1 MDCWNNGILGD
12 TREKDFTEGEHM
24 DYFAKLIE
32 IVGEKNVRTDLPER
46 LCYSRDLS
54 VHEAVPDVIVFAKSA
69 EEISK
74 ILSLGNKDK
83 IPVTPRGS
91 GTSAVGGAL
100 AAKGGIL
107 LDLSRMNNILEIDKS
122 NGFVVIE
129 PGVICNN
136 LNAAL
141 APTHFFPPD
150 PGSAN
155 LATLGGMVSTN
166 ASGNRAVKYGTTK
179 NYVLGLEV
187 VLADGRIIK
196 TGSVLGKTS
205 SGYDLTQL
213 FTNAEGTL
221 GVITKI
227 ILKILPVPQ
236 YIAFAE
242 ARFPSTLDAGKAASE
257 ILTSGIA
264 LSSCEILDK
273 VTINA
278 VNKAMGLNIPDDV
291 GCLLF
296 IEIDGN
302 KKAVQEDIEKI
313 NAICKANHGIENKW
327 EDDPAKRLKMW
338 AARQGV
344 VPSLSRVERGSRM
357 QSIVDDPGIPL
368 TKIPEAIVGIN
379 QIAEKHHVSIN
390 TFGHI
395 GDGNIHPIII
405 SDPRKKEHWDAIRGA
420 SKDLIELTLRLR
432 GTLTA
437 EHGTGM
443 AKSPYI
449 KRELGETLEVMKQV
463 KKALDPN
470 NILNPGKMGFDD
482 SIKDI
487 YENFAFKPLIE
498 KPDQIRSYGK
508 ALDDEIM
515 ACIMCGFCRAG
526 CPTYGETSLESIN
539 ARGRVI
545 LAYHLLTGR
554 LEPSKELAERFYKCT
569 TCLNCN
575 AVCPAGVKV
584 ADIIQAARARLV
596 KAGYLPHVDQ
606 MLMASIERDGNPFG
620 EAKEKRTEIYP
631 TEFKP
636 KEKAPT
642 LLYFG
647 CVASYQDMN
656 IVPSALKIMKEAH
669 VDFTSLG
676 SKEYCCGY
684 IDFLVGGEKEFESC
698 VNKNV
703 GFFKDMGF
711 KEIVTTCAGCYR
723 TFKDLYPKY
732 KALDGIQVFHIVE
745 YTEKLIKEGRLN
757 LKDGGK
763 KIKVAY
769 HDPCDLGRH
778 MNIYDPPR
786 NVIKALPSVELVEF
800 PLNRNLAKC
809 CGSGGGMKAYDTD
822 MSLEIAFK
830 RIQQA
835 SNIGAEVVVS
845 ACPACKSNLNLG
857 AARLRKEKKG
867 RLKVMDITELVA
879 DALA

>member
-1 MDCWNNGILGD
+1 M
-12 TREKDFTEGEHM
+12 TM
-24 DYFAKLIE
+24 DYIKKLVE
-32 IVGEKNVRTDLPER
+32 IVGEKNVKTDLIER

-54 VHEAVPDVIVFAKSA
+54 VHEAVPDVIVFVKTT

-74 ILSLGNKDK
+74 MMSLANREK
-83 IPVTPRGS
+83 IFVTPRGS

-107 LDLSRMNNILEIDKS
+107 LDLSRMNNILEIDKE
-122 NGFVVIE
+122 NGYVVVE
-129 PGVICNN
+129 PGVLCNN

-150 PGSAN
+150 PASAN
-155 LATLGGMVSTN
+155 LASLGGMVSTN
-166 ASGNRAVKYGTTK
+166 ASGNRALKYGTTK
-179 NYVLGLEV
+179 HYVLGLEV
-187 VLADGRIIK
+187 VLADGRMIK
-196 TGSVLGKTS
+196 TGSILGKTS
-205 SGYDLTQL
+205 SGYDLTHL

-221 GVITKI
+221 GIITKI
-227 ILKILPVPQ
+227 ILKILPMPE

-242 ARFPSTLDAGKAASE
+242 ARFSSTLDAGKAVRE

-273 VTINA
+273 VTIDV
-278 VNKAMGLNIPDDV
+278 VNKAMGLNIPDHV

-302 KKAVQEDIEKI
+302 RKAVQENIEKI
-313 NAICKANHGIENKW
+313 NKICQANNGIGNKW
-327 EDDPAKRLKMW
+327 DDDPERRLKMW
-338 AARQGV
+338 AARQGIIA
-344 VPSLSRVERGSRM
+344 SLSRVKRGSRM
-357 QSIVDDPGIPL
+357 QSIMDDPGIPI
-368 TKIPEAIVGIN
+368 TKIPEAIMEI
-379 QIAEKHHVSIN
+379 QKISERHHIPIS

-395 GDGNIHPIII
+395 GDGNLHPVIM
-405 SDPRKKEHWDAIRGA
+405 SDPRNKEQWNTIRET
-420 SKDLIELTLRLR
+420 SKDLIDLTIRLK

-449 KRELGETLEVMKQV
+449 KRELGETLEVMKEI

-470 NILNPGKMGFDD
+470 NIINPGKMGFDD
-482 SIKDI
+482 SIQDI
-487 YENFAFKPLIE
+487 YENFAFQPLIE
-498 KPDQIRSYGK
+498 RPAEIQTFGEE
-508 ALDDEIM
+508 LDNEIM

-554 LEPSKELAERFYKCT
+554 LKPSKELAERFYKCT

-584 ADIIQAARARLV
+584 ADIIQAARTRLV
-596 KAGYLPHVDQ
+596 EAGYLPPIHQ
-606 MLMASIERDGNPFG
+606 ALIHSIEEKGNPFG
-620 EAKEKRTEIYP
+620 EAPEKRADVFP

-636 KEKAPT
+636 KDKAPT

-647 CVASYQDMN
+647 CVASYQDIN
-656 IVPSALKIMKEAH
+656 IIPSTLKIMDKARM
-669 VDFTSLG
+669 DYTTLG
-676 SKEYCCGY
+676 NEEYCCGY
-684 IDFLVGGEKEFESC
+684 ISYLVGDQKEFERSIK
-698 VNKNV
+698 KNISR
-703 GFFKDMGF
+703 FKQLGL

-732 KALDGIQVFHIVE
+732 SELNNVQVFHTVE
-745 YTEKLIKEGRLN
+745 YLEKLITSGQITF
-757 LKDGGK
+757 KDGAN
-763 KIKVAY
+763 KIKVVY
-769 HDPCDLGRH
+769 HDPCDIGRH

-786 NVIKALPSVELVEF
+786 NVLSKIPSVELVEF
-800 PLNRNLAKC
+800 PLNKNLAKC
-809 CGSGGGMKAYDTD
+809 CGGGGGLKAYDTE
-822 MSLEIAFK
+822 MSLEIAYK

-835 SNIGAEVVVS
+835 QGVGAEIIVS
-845 ACPACKSNLNLG
+845 ACPACKSNLQL
-857 AARLRKEKKG
+857 AASRLRKEKKG

-879 DALA
+879 EALA

>member
-1 MDCWNNGILGD
+1 
-12 TREKDFTEGEHM
+12 M
-24 DYFAKLIE
+24 DYIKDLIE
-32 IVGEKNVRTDLPER
+32 IVGEKNVRTDEIER

-54 VHEAVPDVIVFAKSA
+54 VHEAVPDVIVFAKTT
-69 EEISK
+69 EEASK
-74 ILSLGNKDK
+74 IMSLADREK

-91 GTSAVGGAL
+91 GTSAVGSAL

-107 LDLSRMNNILEIDKS
+107 LDLSRMNRILEVDKE
-122 NGFVVIE
+122 NGYVVVE

-155 LATLGGMVSTN
+155 LASLGGMVSTN

-179 NYVLGLEV
+179 HYVLGLEV
-187 VLADGRIIK
+187 VLADGRIIH

-221 GVITKI
+221 GIITKI
-227 ILKILPVPQ
+227 ILKILPVPE

-242 ARFPSTLDAGKAASE
+242 ARFSSTLDAGKAVRE

-273 VTINA
+273 VTIDV
-278 VNKAMGLNIPDDV
+278 VNKAMGLNIPDQV

-302 KKAVQEDIEKI
+302 KKAVQENIAKI
-313 NAICKANHGIENKW
+313 NEICEVNNGIENKW

-338 AARQGV
+338 AARQGIV
-344 VPSLSRVERGSRM
+344 ASLSKVKRGSRM
-357 QSIVDDPGIPL
+357 QSIVDDPGIPI
-368 TKIPEAIVGIN
+368 TKIPEAIMEIKK
-379 QIAEKHHVSIN
+379 ISEKHHIPIN

-405 SDPRKKEHWDAIRGA
+405 SDPRNKEQWNTIREVA
-420 SKDLIELTLRLR
+420 KDLIDLTIRLR

-449 KRELGETLEVMKQV
+449 KRELGETLEVMKEI

-482 SIKDI
+482 SIKGI
-487 YENFAFKPLIE
+487 YENFAFQPLLERPGEIQSFGE
-498 KPDQIRSYGK
+498 
-508 ALDDEIM
+508 ALDNEIM

-554 LEPSKELAERFYKCT
+554 LKPSKELAERFYPCT

-584 ADIIQAARARLV
+584 SDIVQAARVRLV
-596 KAGYLPHVDQ
+596 EAGYLPSVHRT
-606 MLMASIERDGNPFG
+606 LMQSIEEKGNPFG
-620 EAKEKRTEIYP
+620 EATGKRADIYP
-631 TEFKP
+631 TGFKF
-636 KEKAPT
+636 KEKAST
-642 LLYFG
+642 LLFFG
-647 CVASYQDMN
+647 CVASYQDIN
-656 IVPSALKIMKEAH
+656 LIPSTLKIMNQANI
-669 VDFTSLG
+669 DYTTLG
-676 SKEYCCGY
+676 NEESCCGY
-684 IDFLVGGEKEFESC
+684 ISYLVGDQKEFERC
-698 VNKNV
+698 IKNNISHFERK
-703 GFFKDMGF
+703 GL

-723 TFKDLYPKY
+723 TFKDLYPKHN
-732 KALDGIQVFHIVE
+732 GFPNVQVYHTVE
-745 YTEKLIKEGRLN
+745 YLEKLIAN
-757 LKDGGK
+757 GK
-763 KIKVAY
+763 LIFKNGPKMKVAY
-769 HDPCDLGRH
+769 HDPCDIGRH

-786 NVIKALPSVELVEF
+786 NVIRAIPSVELIEF
-800 PLNRNLAKC
+800 PQNRNLAKC
-809 CGSGGGMKAYDTD
+809 CGGGGGLKAYDTE
-822 MSLEIAFK
+822 MSLEIAYK
-830 RIQQA
+830 RVQQA
-835 SNIGAEVVVS
+835 STVGADTIVS
-845 ACPACKSNLNLG
+845 ACPACKSNLQLA

-867 RLKVMDITELVA
+867 RIKVMDITELVA
-879 DALA
+879 EALA

>member
-1 MDCWNNGILGD
+1 
-12 TREKDFTEGEHM
+12 M
-24 DYFAKLIE
+24 DYIKELVK
-32 IVGEKNVRTDLPER
+32 IVGEKNVSTDLIER

-54 VHEAVPDVIVFAKSA
+54 VHEAVPDVIVFVKKT
-69 EEISK
+69 EEVSK
-74 ILSLGNKDK
+74 IMTLANREK

-107 LDLSRMNNILEIDKS
+107 LDLSRMNNILEIDKE
-122 NGFVVIE
+122 NGYVVVE
-129 PGVICNN
+129 PGVICNI

-155 LATLGGMVSTN
+155 LASLGGMVSTN
-166 ASGNRAVKYGTTK
+166 ASGNRALKYGTTK

-187 VLADGRIIK
+187 VLADGRIIN

-221 GVITKI
+221 GIITKI
-227 ILKILPVPQ
+227 ILKILPMPE

-242 ARFPSTLDAGKAASE
+242 ARFSSNLDAGKAVRE

-273 VTINA
+273 VTIDV
-278 VNKAMGLNIPDDV
+278 VNKVMELNIPDYV

-302 KKAVQEDIEKI
+302 RKAVQENIEKI
-313 NAICKANHGIENKW
+313 NKICQANNGIENRW
-327 EDDPAKRLKMW
+327 DDDPARRLKMW

-344 VPSLSRVERGSRM
+344 IASLSRVKRGSRM
-357 QSIVDDPGIPL
+357 QSIVDDPGIPI
-368 TKIPEAIVGIN
+368 TKIPEALVEIQKIS
-379 QIAEKHHVSIN
+379 EKHHIPIN

-405 SDPRKKEHWDAIRGA
+405 CDPRNKEQWNTIKEVA
-420 SKDLIELTLRLR
+420 KDLIDLTLRLK

-449 KRELGETLEVMKQV
+449 KRELGETLEVMKEI
-463 KKALDPN
+463 KKALDPH
-470 NILNPGKMGFDD
+470 NILNPGKMGFND
-482 SIKDI
+482 SIKGI
-487 YENFAFKPLIE
+487 YENFAFQPLIE
-498 KPDQIRSYGK
+498 RPTEMRGFGE
-508 ALDDEIM
+508 ALDNEIM

-526 CPTYGETSLESIN
+526 CPTYGETSLESTN

-545 LAYHLLTGR
+545 LSYHLLTGR
-554 LEPSKELAERFYKCT
+554 LEPSKELAERFYRCT
-569 TCLNCN
+569 MCLNCN
-575 AVCPAGVKV
+575 AVCPAGVMV
-584 ADIIQAARARLV
+584 SDIVQSARTRLTE
-596 KAGYLPHVDQ
+596 AGFLPPVHQ
-606 MLMASIERDGNPFG
+606 MLMQSIEGKGNPFG
-620 EAKEKRTEIYP
+620 EVAEKRMDIYP
-631 TEFKP
+631 KDFKA

-647 CVASYQDMN
+647 CVASYQDIN
-656 IVPSALKIMKEAH
+656 IIPSTLEIMKKAH
-669 VDFTSLG
+669 VNSTTLG
-676 SKEYCCGY
+676 IEESCCGY
-684 IDFLVGGEKEFESC
+684 ISYLVGDQNEFQRCIE
-698 VNKNV
+698 KNV
-703 GFFKDMGF
+703 SLFKKMGL

-723 TFKDLYPKY
+723 TFKNLYPKF
-732 KALDGIQVFHIVE
+732 GGEMGNIQVFHAIE
-745 YTEKLIKEGRLN
+745 YFDKLIRDGQITF
-757 LKDGGK
+757 KDGTRM
-763 KIKVAY
+763 KIAY

-778 MNIYDPPR
+778 MNVYDPPR
-786 NVIKALPSVELVEF
+786 NVIKAIKSVELVEF

-809 CGSGGGMKAYDTD
+809 CGGGGGIKAYDTE
-822 MSLEIAFK
+822 MSLEIGYK

-835 SNIGAEVVVS
+835 VSAGADVVVS
-845 ACPACKSNLNLG
+845 ACPACKSNLQLA

-867 RLKVMDITELVA
+867 RIKVMDITELVA
-879 DALA
+879 EALA

>member
-1 MDCWNNGILGD
+1 MSYIN
-12 TREKDFTEGEHM
+12 E
-24 DYFAKLIE
+24 LIG
-32 IVGEKNVRTDLPER
+32 IVGETNVRTDEIER

-54 VHEAVPDVIVFAKSA
+54 VHEGVPDVVVFVKTT
-69 EEISK
+69 EEVSK
-74 ILSLGNKDK
+74 IMSLANREK

-91 GTSAVGGAL
+91 GTSAVGSAL

-107 LDLSRMNNILEIDKS
+107 LDLSRMNHILEVDKE
-122 NGFVVIE
+122 NGYVTVE
-129 PGVICNN
+129 PGVICNQ
-136 LNAAL
+136 LNAAI

-155 LATLGGMVSTN
+155 LASLGGMVSTN
-166 ASGNRAVKYGTTK
+166 ASGNRALKYGTTK

-187 VLADGRIIK
+187 VLADGRIIN
-196 TGSVLGKTS
+196 TGSTLGKTS

-213 FTNAEGTL
+213 FTQAEGTL
-221 GVITKI
+221 GVITRI
-227 ILKILPVPQ
+227 ILRILPVPE
-236 YIAFAE
+236 YVAFAE
-242 ARFPSTLDAGKAASE
+242 ARFPTTLEAGKAVRE

-273 VTINA
+273 VTIDV
-278 VNKAMGLNIPDDV
+278 VNKVMGLDIPDHV

-302 KKAVQEDIEKI
+302 RKAVQESIEKI
-313 NAICKANHGIENKW
+313 NKICEANNGIENRW

-338 AARQGV
+338 AARQGIV
-344 VPSLSRVERGSRM
+344 ASLSKVKRGSRM
-357 QSIVDDPGIPL
+357 QSIMDDPGVPI
-368 TKIPEAIVGIN
+368 TKIPEAIMEIKK
-379 QIAEKHHVSIN
+379 ISEKHGIPIN

-405 SDPRKKEHWDAIRGA
+405 SDPRNKEQWGTIKEVA
-420 SKDLIELTLRLR
+420 KDLIDLTMRLR

-449 KRELGETLEVMKQV
+449 RRELGETLEVMKEI

-482 SIKDI
+482 AIRGI
-487 YENFAFKPLIE
+487 YENFAFLPLVERPGEIQPFGE
-498 KPDQIRSYGK
+498 
-508 ALDDEIM
+508 ALDNEIM

-526 CPTYGETSLESIN
+526 CPTYEETSLESIN

-554 LEPSKELAERFYKCT
+554 LKPSKELAERFYKCT

-584 ADIIQAARARLV
+584 SDIVQAARVRLAEV
-596 KAGYLPHVDQ
+596 GYLPPIHRTLIQ
-606 MLMASIERDGNPFG
+606 SIEEKGNPFG
-620 EAKEKRTEIYP
+620 EAIEKRGDVYP

-636 KEKAPT
+636 KEKAST
-642 LLYFG
+642 LLFFG
-647 CVASYQDMN
+647 CVASYQDIN
-656 IVPSALKIMKEAH
+656 VIPSTLKIMDKAKI
-669 VDFTSLG
+669 DYTTLG
-676 SKEYCCGY
+676 TEEHCCGY
-684 IDFLVGGEKEFESC
+684 ISYLVGDQKEFERC
-698 VNKNV
+698 IKNNINH
-703 GFFKDMGF
+703 FERMGL

-723 TFKDLYPKY
+723 TFKDLYPKH
-732 KALDGIQVFHIVE
+732 DGFPGIQVYHTVE
-745 YTEKLIKEGRLN
+745 YLEKLITNGKLP
-757 LKDGGK
+757 LKNGAK
-763 KIKVAY
+763 MKVAY

-786 NVIKALPSVELVEF
+786 NVIRAIPSVELIEF
-800 PLNRNLAKC
+800 PQNRNLAKC
-809 CGSGGGMKAYDTD
+809 CGGGGGLKAFDTN
-822 MSLEIAFK
+822 MSLEISYK
-830 RIQQA
+830 RVQQA
-835 SNIGAEVVVS
+835 SGIGADVIVS
-845 ACPACKSNLNLG
+845 ACPSCKSNLQVA

-867 RLKVMDITELVA
+867 KIKVMDITELVA
-879 DALA
+879 EVLA

>member
-1 MDCWNNGILGD
+1 V
-12 TREKDFTEGEHM
+12 
-24 DYFAKLIE
+24 DYIKELAE
-32 IVGEKNVRTDLPER
+32 IVGEKNVKTDLIER

-54 VHEAVPDVIVFAKSA
+54 VHEAVPDAIVFVKTT

-74 ILSLGNKDK
+74 IMTLANKEK

-107 LDLSRMNNILEIDKS
+107 LDLSRMDRILEIDKE
-122 NGFVVIE
+122 NGYVIVE

-155 LATLGGMVSTN
+155 LASLGGMVSTN
-166 ASGNRAVKYGTTK
+166 ASGNRALKYGTTK
-179 NYVLGLEV
+179 HYVLGLEV
-187 VLADGRIIK
+187 VLADGRVIH

-205 SGYDLTQL
+205 SGYDLTHL
-213 FTNAEGTL
+213 FANAEGTL
-221 GVITKI
+221 GIITKI
-227 ILKILPVPQ
+227 ILKVLPIPE
-236 YIAFAE
+236 YTAFAE
-242 ARFPSTLDAGKAASE
+242 ARFSSTLDAGKAVRE

-273 VTINA
+273 VTIDV
-278 VNKAMGLNIPDDV
+278 VNKAMGLNIPDYV

-302 KKAVQEDIEKI
+302 KKAVQENIEKI
-313 NAICKANHGIENKW
+313 NKICEANNGIENKW

-338 AARQGV
+338 AARQGIV
-344 VPSLSRVERGSRM
+344 ASLSKVKRGSRM
-357 QSIVDDPGIPL
+357 QSIMDDPGIPI
-368 TKIPEAIVGIN
+368 TKIPEAIMEIKK
-379 QIAEKHHVSIN
+379 ISEKYHMPIN

-405 SDPRKKEHWDAIRGA
+405 SDPRNKEQWNTIKEV
-420 SKDLIELTLRLR
+420 SKELIDLTIRLR

-449 KRELGETLEVMKQV
+449 KRELGETLEVMKEI

-482 SIKDI
+482 SIQGI
-487 YENFAFKPLIE
+487 YENFAFRPLIE
-498 KPDQIRSYGK
+498 NPGEIQPFSE
-508 ALDDEIM
+508 ALDNEIM

-545 LAYHLLTGR
+545 LAYHLLTGT
-554 LEPSKELAERFYKCT
+554 LKPSEELAERFYKCT

-584 ADIIQAARARLV
+584 PDIIQAARKRLV
-596 KAGYLPHVDQ
+596 EAGYLPPVHQ
-606 MLMASIERDGNPFG
+606 TLMQSIEENGNPFG
-620 EAKEKRTEIYP
+620 EAKEKRADIYP
-631 TEFKP
+631 SEFKS
-636 KEKAPT
+636 KGKAPT
-642 LLYFG
+642 LLFFG
-647 CVASYQDMN
+647 CVASYQDIN
-656 IVPSALKIMKEAH
+656 LIPSTLKIMNKANI
-669 VDFTSLG
+669 DYMTLG
-676 SKEYCCGY
+676 NEEHCCGY
-684 IDFLVGGEKEFESC
+684 ISYLVGDQKEFERC
-698 VNKNV
+698 IKNNLSR
-703 GFFKDMGF
+703 FEQMGL

-732 KALDGIQVFHIVE
+732 NGLSNIQVFHTVE
-745 YTEKLIKEGRLN
+745 YLEKLITN
-757 LKDGGK
+757 GK
-763 KIKVAY
+763 LTFKNGSKMKVAY
-769 HDPCDLGRH
+769 HDPCDIGRH

-786 NVIKALPSVELVEF
+786 NVIKAIPSVELIEF
-800 PLNRNLAKC
+800 PQNRNLAKC
-809 CGSGGGMKAYDTD
+809 CGGGGGLKAYDNE
-822 MSLEIAFK
+822 MSSEIAYK
-830 RIQQA
+830 RVQQA
-835 SNIGAEVVVS
+835 SDIGADTIVS
-845 ACPACKSNLNLG
+845 ACPACKSNLQL
-857 AARLRKEKKG
+857 AAVRLRKEKKG
-867 RLKVMDITELVA
+867 RIKVLDITELVA
-879 DALA
+879 EALA

>member
-1 MDCWNNGILGD
+1 
-12 TREKDFTEGEHM
+12 M
-24 DYFAKLIE
+24 DYIKELIE
-32 IVGEKNVRTDLPER
+32 IVGEKNVRTDEIER

-54 VHEAVPDVIVFAKSA
+54 VHEAVPDVIVFAKTT

-74 ILSLGNKDK
+74 IMTLANQEK

-107 LDLSRMNNILEIDKS
+107 VDLSAMNRILEIEKE
-122 NGFVVIE
+122 NGYVVVE
-129 PGVICNN
+129 PGVICNV

-155 LATLGGMVSTN
+155 LASLGGMVSTN

-179 NYVLGLEV
+179 HYVLGLEV
-187 VLADGRIIK
+187 VLADGRIIN

-221 GVITKI
+221 GIITKI
-227 ILKILPVPQ
+227 ILKILPVPE

-242 ARFPSTLDAGKAASE
+242 ARFSTTLDAGKTVRE

-273 VTINA
+273 VTIDV

-302 KKAVQEDIEKI
+302 KKAVQENIEKI
-313 NAICKANHGIENKW
+313 NKICQANNGIENRW

-338 AARQGV
+338 AARQGIV
-344 VPSLSRVERGSRM
+344 ASLSKVTRGSRM
-357 QSIVDDPGIPL
+357 QSIMDDPGIPI
-368 TKIPEAIVGIN
+368 TKIPEALMEIKKIS
-379 QIAEKHHVSIN
+379 EKHQMAIN

-405 SDPRKKEHWDAIRGA
+405 SDPRNKEQWKTIREVA
-420 SKDLIELTLRLR
+420 KDLMDLTIRLR

-449 KRELGETLEVMKQV
+449 KKELGETLEVMKSI

-487 YENFAFKPLIE
+487 YENFAFQPLVYKPESL
-498 KPDQIRSYGK
+498 RSFGES
-508 ALDDEIM
+508 LDNEIM

-526 CPTYGETSLESIN
+526 CPIYGETALESTN

-554 LEPSKELAERFYKCT
+554 LEPSEALAERFYQCT
-569 TCLNCN
+569 TCLNCK
-575 AVCPAGVKV
+575 ATCPAGVLV
-584 ADIIQAARARLV
+584 SDIVEATRERLV
-596 KAGYLPHVDQ
+596 EAGFLPKIHKT
-606 MLMASIERDGNPFG
+606 LIENLKTTGNPFG
-620 EAKEKRTEIYP
+620 EPREKRTDVYP
-631 TEFKP
+631 STFKP
-636 KEKAPT
+636 QKGPVDT
-642 LLYFG
+642 LLFLG
-647 CVASYQDMN
+647 CVTSYQDIN
-656 IVPSALKIMKEAH
+656 IVPSLMKILDKAGVSYTALGKDEN
-669 VDFTSLG
+669 
-676 SKEYCCGY
+676 CCGY
-684 IDFLVGGEKEFESC
+684 IAYLVGTKEFQE
-698 VNKNV
+698 VAEKNLET
-703 GFFKDMGF
+703 FSKIQP
-711 KEIVTTCAGCYR
+711 KQIVTTCAGCYK
-723 TFKDLYPKY
+723 TFKELYPKY
-732 KALDGIQVFHIVE
+732 TPFKTEVVHAVQYLDRLIQDGKVKF
-745 YTEKLIKEGRLN
+745 KEGN
-757 LKDGGK
+757 PM
-763 KIKVAY
+763 KVAY

-778 MNIYDPPR
+778 LNIFEPPR
-786 NVIKALPSVELVEF
+786 DLLMKIPGVKLVEF
-800 PLNRNLAKC
+800 KNNRLLAKC
-809 CGSGGGMKAYDTD
+809 CGGGGGLKAFDTD
-822 MSLEIAFK
+822 LSGEIAYK
-830 RIQQA
+830 RILEA
-835 SNIGAEVVVS
+835 LDVGAEVVVS
-845 ACPACKSNLNLG
+845 ACPACKSNLQIA

-879 DALA
+879 EALA

>member
-1 MDCWNNGILGD
+1 
-12 TREKDFTEGEHM
+12 M
-24 DYFAKLIE
+24 DYIKDLIQ
-32 IVGEKNVRTDLPER
+32 IVGERNVRTDEIER

-54 VHEAVPDVIVFAKSA
+54 VHEAIPDVVVFAKSP

-74 ILSLGNKDK
+74 VMALANREK

-100 AAKGGIL
+100 AAKCGIL
-107 LDLSRMNNILEIDKS
+107 LDLSRMNNILEIDKE
-122 NGFVVIE
+122 NGYVIVE
-129 PGVICNN
+129 PGVICNQ
-136 LNAAL
+136 LNAAI

-155 LATLGGMVSTN
+155 LASLGGMVSTN
-166 ASGNRAVKYGTTK
+166 ASGNRALKYGTTK

-187 VLADGRIIK
+187 VLADGRVIN

-213 FTNAEGTL
+213 FTQAEGTL
-221 GVITKI
+221 GIITRI
-227 ILKILPVPQ
+227 ILRILPVPE
-236 YIAFAE
+236 YVAFAE
-242 ARFPSTLDAGKAASE
+242 ARFLSTLDAGKAVRE

-273 VTINA
+273 VTIDV
-278 VNKAMGLNIPDDV
+278 VNKAMGLNIPDQV

-302 KKAVQEDIEKI
+302 KKAVQENIEKI
-313 NAICKANHGIENKW
+313 NKICKANNGIENRW
-327 EDDPAKRLKMW
+327 EDDPAQRLKMW
-338 AARQGV
+338 AARQGIV
-344 VPSLSRVERGSRM
+344 ASLSKVKRGSRM
-357 QSIVDDPGIPL
+357 QSIMDDPGIPI
-368 TKIPEAIVGIN
+368 TKIPEAIMEIN
-379 QIAEKHHVSIN
+379 KISQKHRIPIN

-405 SDPRKKEHWDAIRGA
+405 TDPRNKEQWNTVKEVA
-420 SKDLIELTLRLR
+420 KDLIDLTIRLR

-449 KRELGETLEVMKQV
+449 KKELGETLEVMKEI
-463 KKALDPN
+463 KRALDPN

-487 YENFAFKPLIE
+487 YQNFAFLPLVE
-498 KPDQIRSYGK
+498 KPGEIQPFGE
-508 ALDDEIM
+508 ALDNEIM

-554 LEPSKELAERFYKCT
+554 LKPSKELAERFYKCT

-584 ADIIQAARARLV
+584 SDIVQAARMRLV
-596 KAGYLPHVDQ
+596 EAGYLPPIHRTLLQ
-606 MLMASIERDGNPFG
+606 SIEEKGNPFG
-620 EAKEKRTEIYP
+620 EATEKRRDIYP

-636 KEKAPT
+636 KEKAST
-642 LLYFG
+642 LLFFG
-647 CVASYQDMN
+647 CVASYQD
-656 IVPSALKIMKEAH
+656 IHVIPSTLKIMDSAKIDYTA
-669 VDFTSLG
+669 LG
-676 SKEYCCGY
+676 TEEHCCGY
-684 IDFLVGGEKEFESC
+684 ISYLVGDQKEFERSI
-698 VNKNV
+698 KNNISQ
-703 GFFKDMGF
+703 FKQMGI

-723 TFKDLYPKY
+723 TFKDLYPKQNG
-732 KALDGIQVFHIVE
+732 LLNIQVYHTVQYLENLI
-745 YTEKLIKEGRLN
+745 TNGKLTFKNEA
-757 LKDGGK
+757 

-769 HDPCDLGRH
+769 HDPCDIGRH

-786 NVIKALPSVELVEF
+786 NVIRAIPSVELIEF
-800 PLNRNLAKC
+800 PQNRNLAKC
-809 CGSGGGMKAYDTD
+809 CGGGGGLKAFDTE
-822 MSLEIAFK
+822 MSLEISYK
-830 RIQQA
+830 RAQQA
-835 SNIGAEVVVS
+835 SGMGADLIVS
-845 ACPACKSNLNLG
+845 ACPSCKSNLQVA

-867 RLKVMDITELVA
+867 KIKVMDITELVA
-879 DALA
+879 EALA

>member
-1 MDCWNNGILGD
+1 MNYVN
-12 TREKDFTEGEHM
+12 E
-24 DYFAKLIE
+24 LIG
-32 IVGEKNVRTDLPER
+32 IVGEKNVRTDEIER

-54 VHEAVPDVIVFAKSA
+54 VHEAVPDVVVFVQTT
-69 EEISK
+69 EEVSK
-74 ILSLGNKDK
+74 IMSLANKEK

-91 GTSAVGGAL
+91 GTSAVGSAL

-107 LDLSRMNNILEIDKS
+107 LDLSRMNRVLEIDKE
-122 NGFVVIE
+122 NGYVIVE
-129 PGVICNN
+129 PGVLCNQ
-136 LNAAL
+136 LNAAI

-155 LATLGGMVSTN
+155 LASLAGMVSTN
-166 ASGNRAVKYGTTK
+166 ASGNRALKYGTTK

-187 VLADGRIIK
+187 VLADGRTIN

-221 GVITKI
+221 GVITKV
-227 ILKILPVPQ
+227 ILKILPVPE
-236 YIAFAE
+236 YVAFAE
-242 ARFPSTLDAGKAASE
+242 ARFSNTLDAGKAVRE

-273 VTINA
+273 VTINV
-278 VNKAMGLNIPDDV
+278 VNKVMGLDIPDPV

-302 KKAVQEDIEKI
+302 KKAVQENIEKI
-313 NAICKANHGIENKW
+313 NKICQANNGIENRW

-338 AARQGV
+338 AARQGIV
-344 VPSLSRVERGSRM
+344 ASLSKVKRGSRM
-357 QSIVDDPGIPL
+357 QSIMDDPGVPI
-368 TKIPEAIVGIN
+368 TKIPEAITEIKK
-379 QIAEKHHVSIN
+379 ISEKHHIAIN

-405 SDPRKKEHWDAIRGA
+405 SDPRNKEQWDTIQEVA
-420 SKDLIELTLRLR
+420 KDLIDLTMRLR

-449 KRELGETLEVMKQV
+449 KRELGETLEVMKEI

-482 SIKDI
+482 AIQGI
-487 YENFAFKPLIE
+487 YENFAFLPLVE
-498 KPDQIRSYGK
+498 KPSEILPFGE
-508 ALDDEIM
+508 ALDNEIM

-545 LAYHLLTGR
+545 LAYHLLTGK
-554 LEPSKELAERFYKCT
+554 LKPSKELAERFYKCT

-584 ADIIQAARARLV
+584 SDIVQAARVRLV
-596 KAGYLPHVDQ
+596 EAGYLPPIHRT
-606 MLMASIERDGNPFG
+606 LMQSIEEKGNPFG
-620 EAKEKRTEIYP
+620 EAIEKRQDIYP
-631 TEFKP
+631 TGFKP
-636 KEKAPT
+636 KEKAST
-642 LLYFG
+642 LLFFG
-647 CVASYQDMN
+647 CVASYQDIN
-656 IVPSALKIMKEAH
+656 VIPSTLKIMDRAKIDYTA
-669 VDFTSLG
+669 LG
-676 SKEYCCGY
+676 NEEQCCGY
-684 IDFLVGGEKEFESC
+684 ISYLVGDEKEFERC
-698 VNKNV
+698 IKDNKSH
-703 GFFKDMGF
+703 FERMGL

-723 TFKDLYPKY
+723 TFKDLYPKHN
-732 KALDGIQVFHIVE
+732 GFPSIQVYHTVE
-745 YTEKLIKEGRLN
+745 YLEKLIAN
-757 LKDGGK
+757 GK
-763 KIKVAY
+763 LTFKNGAKMKVAY
-769 HDPCDLGRH
+769 HDPCDIGRH

-786 NVIKALPSVELVEF
+786 NVIRAIPSVELIEF
-800 PLNRNLAKC
+800 PQNRNLAKC
-809 CGSGGGMKAYDTD
+809 CGGGGGLKAFDTE
-822 MSLEIAFK
+822 MSLEISYK
-830 RIQQA
+830 RAQQA
-835 SNIGAEVVVS
+835 SGMGADVIVS
-845 ACPACKSNLNLG
+845 ACPSCKSNLQVA

-867 RLKVMDITELVA
+867 KMKVMDITELVA
-879 DALA
+879 EALA

>member
-1 MDCWNNGILGD
+1 
-12 TREKDFTEGEHM
+12 M
-24 DYFAKLIE
+24 DYIKNLIG
-32 IVGEKNVRTDLPER
+32 IVGEKNVRTDLLER

-54 VHEAVPDVIVFAKSA
+54 VHEAVPDVIVFAQSP

-74 ILSLGNKDK
+74 ILSLANKEK

-107 LDLSRMNNILEIDKS
+107 LDLSRMNKILEIDKD
-122 NGFVVIE
+122 NGYVMVE

-136 LNAAL
+136 LNAAI
-141 APTHFFPPD
+141 APSHFFPPD

-155 LATLGGMVSTN
+155 LASLGGMVSTN
-166 ASGNRAVKYGTTK
+166 ASGNRALKYGTTK
-179 NYVLGLEV
+179 HYVLGLEV
-187 VLADGRIIK
+187 VLADGRIIH

-221 GVITKI
+221 CVITKI
-227 ILKILPVPQ
+227 ILKILPIPE

-242 ARFPSTLDAGKAASE
+242 ARFSSTLDAGKAATE
-257 ILTSGIA
+257 ILISGIA
-264 LSSCEILDK
+264 LSSCEILDR
-273 VTINA
+273 VTIDV
-278 VNKAMGLNIPDDV
+278 VNKAMGLNIPDDI

-302 KKAVQEDIEKI
+302 KKAVQENIEKI
-313 NAICKANHGIENKW
+313 NTLCKANHGIENKW

-357 QSIVDDPGIPL
+357 QSIVDDPGIPI
-368 TKIPEAIVGIN
+368 TKIPEAIMEIKK
-379 QIAEKHHVSIN
+379 ISEKHHIAIN

-395 GDGNIHPIII
+395 GDGNIHPIIVC
-405 SDPRKKEHWDAIRGA
+405 DPRKKDQWDAIRA
-420 SKDLIELTLRLR
+420 TSKDLIDLTLRLR

-449 KRELGETLEVMKQV
+449 KRELGETLEVMKEV

-482 SIKDI
+482 SINDI
-487 YENFAFKPLIE
+487 YDRFAFQPLIE
-498 KPDQIRSYGK
+498 KPGEIQTFGK

-554 LEPSKELAERFYKCT
+554 LKPSKELVEKFYKCT

-584 ADIIQAARARLV
+584 ADIIQAARVRLV
-596 KAGYLPHVDQ
+596 KAGYLPPVDH
-606 MLMASIERDGNPFG
+606 MLVASIGKNGNPFG
-620 EAKEKRTEIYP
+620 EATEKRTEIYP
-631 TEFKP
+631 SEFKLRD
-636 KEKAPT
+636 KART
-642 LLYFG
+642 LLYLG
-647 CVASYQDMN
+647 CVASYQDLN
-656 IVPSALKIMKEAH
+656 IVPSALKIMTEAH

-676 SKEYCCGY
+676 NKEYCCGY
-684 IDFLVGGEKEFESC
+684 ISFLVGDEKEFEKC
-698 VNKNV
+698 IDKNLA
-703 GFFKDMGF
+703 FLKERGF

-732 KALDGIQVFHIVE
+732 RTLNDVQVFHIVE
-745 YTEKLIKEGRLN
+745 YMEKLIQDHRLN
-757 LKDGGK
+757 LKDGAK

-769 HDPCDLGRH
+769 HDPCDIGRH
-778 MNIYDPPR
+778 MNIYEPPR
-786 NVIKALPSVELVEF
+786 NVIRALPSVELVEF
-800 PLNRNLAKC
+800 PQNRNLAKC
-809 CGSGGGMKAYDTD
+809 CGSGGGLKAYDTE

-835 SNIGAEVVVS
+835 NSVGAEVVVS
-845 ACPACKSNLNLG
+845 ACPACKSNLNLA

>member
-1 MDCWNNGILGD
+1 M
-12 TREKDFTEGEHM
+12 M
-24 DYFAKLIE
+24 DYIKELTE
-32 IVGEKNVRTDLPER
+32 IVGEKNVKMDQIER

-54 VHEAVPDVIVFAKSA
+54 VHEAVPDVIVFATTT
-69 EEISK
+69 EEVSK
-74 ILSLGNKDK
+74 IMSLANKKK

-107 LDLSRMNNILEIDKS
+107 LDLSRMNNILEIEKE
-122 NGFVVIE
+122 NGYVVVE

-136 LNAAL
+136 LNVAL

-150 PGSAN
+150 PGSVN
-155 LATLGGMVSTN
+155 LASLGGMVSTN
-166 ASGNRAVKYGTTK
+166 ASGNRALKYGTTK
-179 NYVLGLEV
+179 HYVLGLEV
-187 VLADGRIIK
+187 VLADGRIIN

-227 ILKILPVPQ
+227 ILKVLPIPE

-242 ARFPSTLDAGKAASE
+242 ARFSSTLDAGKAVRE

-273 VTINA
+273 VTIDV
-278 VNKAMGLNIPDDV
+278 VNKAMGLNIPDHV

-302 KKAVQEDIEKI
+302 KKAVQENIEKI
-313 NAICKANHGIENKW
+313 NRICEANNGLENKW

-338 AARQGV
+338 AARQGIIA
-344 VPSLSRVERGSRM
+344 SLSKVKRGSRM
-357 QSIVDDPGIPL
+357 QSIVDDPGIPI
-368 TKIPEAIVGIN
+368 TKIPEAIMEIKK
-379 QIAEKHHVSIN
+379 ISEKHHIPIN

-395 GDGNIHPIII
+395 GDGNLHPIII
-405 SDPRKKEHWDAIRGA
+405 SDPRNKEQWDTIREVA
-420 SKDLIELTLRLR
+420 KDLIDLTIRLR

-449 KRELGETLEVMKQV
+449 KRELGETLKVMEEI

-487 YENFAFKPLIE
+487 YENFAFQPLV
-498 KPDQIRSYGK
+498 IRPENLKSFGES
-508 ALDDEIM
+508 LDNEIM

-545 LAYHLLTGR
+545 LSYHLLTGV
-554 LEPSKELAERFYKCT
+554 LEPSKELAEKFYRCT
-569 TCLNCN
+569 MCLNCN
-575 AVCPAGVKV
+575 AVCPAGVMV
-584 ADIIQAARARLV
+584 SDIIQAARTRLTE
-596 KAGYLPHVDQ
+596 AGFLPPVHQ
-606 MLMASIERDGNPFG
+606 MLMQSIKGKGNPFG
-620 EAKEKRTEIYP
+620 EVEEKRRDIYP
-631 TEFKP
+631 KDFKA

-647 CVASYQDMN
+647 CVASYQDIN
-656 IVPSALKIMKEAH
+656 IIPNTLEIMKKAN
-669 VDFTSLG
+669 VNFTTLG
-676 SKEYCCGY
+676 IEESCCGY
-684 IDFLVGGEKEFESC
+684 ISYLVGDENEFKRCIE
-698 VNKNV
+698 KNV
-703 GFFKDMGF
+703 SLFKKMGL

-723 TFKDLYPKY
+723 TFKDLYPKF
-732 KALDGIQVFHIVE
+732 GGEMGNIQVFHAIE
-745 YTEKLIKEGRLN
+745 YFDKLIRDGQITF
-757 LKDGGK
+757 KDGTRM
-763 KIKVAY
+763 KIAY

-778 MNIYDPPR
+778 MNIYEPPR
-786 NVIKALPSVELVEF
+786 NVIKAIKSAELVEF

-809 CGSGGGMKAYDTD
+809 CGAGGGIKAYDTE
-822 MSLEIAFK
+822 MSLEIGYK

-835 SNIGAEVVVS
+835 VSAGADVVVS
-845 ACPACKSNLNLG
+845 ACPACKSNLQLA

-867 RLKVMDITELVA
+867 RIKVMDITELVA
-879 DALA
+879 EALA

>member
-1 MDCWNNGILGD
+1 
-12 TREKDFTEGEHM
+12 M
-24 DYFAKLIE
+24 DYIKELVK
-32 IVGEKNVRTDLPER
+32 IVGEKNVKMDQIER

-54 VHEAVPDVIVFAKSA
+54 VHEAVPDVIAFVTTT
-69 EEISK
+69 EEVSK
-74 ILSLGNKDK
+74 IMSLANKKK

-107 LDLSRMNNILEIDKS
+107 LDLSRMDRILEIEKE
-122 NGFVVIE
+122 NGYVVVE

-136 LNAAL
+136 LNVAL

-150 PGSAN
+150 PGSVN
-155 LATLGGMVSTN
+155 LASLGGMVSTN
-166 ASGNRAVKYGTTK
+166 ASGNRALKYGTTK
-179 NYVLGLEV
+179 HYVLGLEV
-187 VLADGRIIK
+187 VLADGRTIK

-227 ILKILPVPQ
+227 ILKVLPIPD

-242 ARFPSTLDAGKAASE
+242 ARFSSTLDAGKAVRE

-273 VTINA
+273 VTIDV
-278 VNKAMGLNIPDDV
+278 VNKAMGLNIPDHV

-302 KKAVQEDIEKI
+302 KKAVQENIEKI
-313 NAICKANHGIENKW
+313 NRICEANNGLENKW

-338 AARQGV
+338 AARQGIIA
-344 VPSLSRVERGSRM
+344 SLSKVKRGSRM
-357 QSIVDDPGIPL
+357 QSIVDDPGIPI
-368 TKIPEAIVGIN
+368 TKIPEAIMEIKK
-379 QIAEKHHVSIN
+379 ISEKHHIPIN

-395 GDGNIHPIII
+395 GDGNLHPIII
-405 SDPRKKEHWDAIRGA
+405 SDPRNKEQWDTIREVA
-420 SKDLIELTLRLR
+420 KDLIDLTIRLR

-449 KRELGETLEVMKQV
+449 KRELGGTLKVMEEI

-487 YENFAFKPLIE
+487 YENFAFQLLVTR
-498 KPDQIRSYGK
+498 PDTLKSFGES
-508 ALDDEIM
+508 LDNEIM

-526 CPTYGETSLESIN
+526 CPTYGETSLESTN

-545 LAYHLLTGR
+545 LSYHLLTGR
-554 LEPSKELAERFYKCT
+554 LEPSKELAERFYRCT
-569 TCLNCN
+569 MCLNCN
-575 AVCPAGVKV
+575 AVCPAGVMV
-584 ADIIQAARARLV
+584 SDIVQSARTRLTE
-596 KAGYLPHVDQ
+596 AGFLPPVHQ
-606 MLMASIERDGNPFG
+606 MLMQSIEGKGNPFG
-620 EAKEKRTEIYP
+620 EVAEKRMDIYP
-631 TEFKP
+631 KDFKA
-636 KEKAPT
+636 KEKAPI

-647 CVASYQDMN
+647 CVASYQDIN
-656 IVPSALKIMKEAH
+656 IIPNTLEIMKKAN
-669 VDFTSLG
+669 VNSTTLG
-676 SKEYCCGY
+676 IEESCCGY
-684 IDFLVGGEKEFESC
+684 ISYLVGDQNEFQRCIE
-698 VNKNV
+698 KNV
-703 GFFKDMGF
+703 SLFKKMGL

-723 TFKDLYPKY
+723 TFKNLYPKF
-732 KALDGIQVFHIVE
+732 GGEMGNIQVFHAVE
-745 YTEKLIKEGRLN
+745 YFDKLIRDGQITF
-757 LKDGGK
+757 KDGTRM
-763 KIKVAY
+763 KIAY

-778 MNIYDPPR
+778 MNVYDPPR
-786 NVIKALPSVELVEF
+786 NVIKAIKSVELVEF

-809 CGSGGGMKAYDTD
+809 CGGGGGIKAYDTE
-822 MSLEIAFK
+822 MSLEIGYK

-835 SNIGAEVVVS
+835 VSAGADVVVS
-845 ACPACKSNLNLG
+845 ACPACKSNLQLA

-867 RLKVMDITELVA
+867 RIKVMDITELVA
-879 DALA
+879 EALA